1 MSNKETMFNNELKEG
16 VKRKMLNYDINKTNK
31 ELKDIDNDDILKDNN
46 SRIIINNYKP
56 NYNTTNSNNKYGD
69 YNYNNSLDLDNCK
82 YIPLNNEIDNNSN
95 YRLINNKKQIS
106 EEDIKNSKLYKELED
121 KYINKVKE
129 YDTLKE
135 NKENK
140 IQILKEENK
149 ELKDKNTKL
158 KNKHNIL
165 CDKITSLFEQVL
177 KYNINKYL
185 DKEYSDILLSVTK
198 ILSFLNNIDNNLIEN
213 NKDGE

>member
-82 YIPLNNEIDNNSN
+82 IPFNGMDNNSN
-95 YRLINNKKQIS
+95 YSLFNNKKQIS
-106 EEDIKNSKLYKELED
+106 EDDIKNSKIYKELEE

-129 YDTLKE
+129 YNTLKE
-135 NKENK
+135 NKENE

>member
-1 MSNKETMFNNELKEG
+1 MEQE
-16 VKRKMLNYDINKTNK
+16 KRKMLNYDINNK
-31 ELKDIDNDDILKDNN
+31 ELKDIDNDILKDNN

-82 YIPLNNEIDNNSN
+82 MPLNNEMDNNSN
-95 YRLINNKKQIS
+95 YSLFNNKKQIS
-106 EEDIKNSKLYKELED
+106 EEDIKNSKVYKELEE

-129 YDTLKE
+129 YNTLKE
-135 NKENK
+135 NKENE

>member
-1 MSNKETMFNNELKEG
+1 MSNETMFNNELKEG

-82 YIPLNNEIDNNSN
+82 IPFNGMDNNSN
-95 YRLINNKKQIS
+95 YSLFNNKKQIS
-106 EEDIKNSKLYKELED
+106 EDDIKNSKIYKELEE

-129 YDTLKE
+129 YNTLKE
-135 NKENK
+135 NKENE